1 MVGSDL
7 WSLFSFLI
15 LNCQHC
21 FFLGFKQ
28 ISFTSPEKTAVDSG
42 NQDHCIS
49 LSCFVDETSNKKEHL
64 KNTKNTLLCQNWI
77 LHDFTNYLTLE
88 AFVEPFNN
96 RAPNLLDLGPWWAFW
111 AWATQGYRGVPSGY
125 HGFHGW
131 SWLCYPLVMSTVSEL
146 NMALWNRGFYHCF
159 CMVDLSS
166 SFFVNV
172 YQAG

>member
-96 RAPNLLDLGPWWAFW
+96 RAPNLPDLGP
-111 AWATQGYRGVPSGY
+111 
-125 HGFHGW
+125 
-131 SWLCYPLVMSTVSEL
+131 
-146 NMALWNRGFYHCF
+146 
-159 CMVDLSS
+159 
-166 SFFVNV
+166 
-172 YQAG
+172 